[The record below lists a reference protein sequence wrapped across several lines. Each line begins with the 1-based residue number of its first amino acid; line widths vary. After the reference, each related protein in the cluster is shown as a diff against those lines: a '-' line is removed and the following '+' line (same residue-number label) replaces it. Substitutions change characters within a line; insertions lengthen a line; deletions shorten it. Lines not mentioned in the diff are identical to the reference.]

1 MAMATAPTMAM
12 AAEARPAPEPG
23 VTGGGRTEV
32 EAGGVTTTTL
42 VEGTTGLTV
51 VKVLLTW
58 TGALGRV

>member
-1 MAMATAPTMAM
+1 MAMAIAPTMAM

-23 VTGGGRTEV
+23 VTGGTADV